1 MPNGCGGAGTISKI
15 WQRVFGKLPPWEG
28 CCTEHDLAYEQGGPP
43 EWRAWADAL
52 LRDCMQA
59 RGYPVRAWLYWCAVR
74 LCGGSHWGTKD

>member
-1 MPNGCGGAGTISKI
+1 MPNGCGGAGTISKF
-15 WQRVFGKLPPWEG
+15 WQRVFGKLPPWED
-28 CCTEHDLAYEQGGPP
+28 CCTEHDLAYEQGGPL